1 LSFDAVW
8 HTAGPIWRKEVI
20 KELGGFD
27 EELLS
32 FQDLDLHVRAL
43 IAGLKHF
50 KVSIRDH
57 FYRMGRGHGN
67 AIALRSSTDPD
78 HLRSHERLFEKIE
91 TLLRTAGLLDT
102 DARYELVGMY
112 WWLATRYRVHV
123 SWKEACRVWR
133 KCYHLGL
140 LSRRRYGE
148 GLLVTL
154 LAVVRGGRHL
164 GRLVQRFWPAQ
175 YHQLH
180 SKDFHTNPVSSLDGA
195 VIWSTEFQAAGKLK
209 GDSHVRN
216 KSLLP

>member
-1 LSFDAVW
+1 
-8 HTAGPIWRKEVI
+8 
-20 KELGGFD
+20 
-27 EELLS
+27 
-32 FQDLDLHVRAL
+32 
-43 IAGLKHF
+43 
-50 KVSIRDH
+50 
-57 FYRMGRGHGN
+57 
-67 AIALRSSTDPD
+67 
-78 HLRSHERLFEKIE
+78 LRSHERLFEKIE